1 MLTALQ
7 SNAERSLELSYRT
20 AEHHGTTCGM
30 LLYDTQTM
38 IRRESLYRGDIRGL
52 RSVLARELVAR
63 QVRGRA
69 LCAREPTYPVAQILP
84 RASAKQHTHLQLLRR
99 IGGS

>member
-7 SNAERSLELSYRT
+7 SNAERSLELGYRT
-20 AEHHGTTCGM
+20 AEYHSTTCGM

-52 RSVLARELVAR
+52 RSVLAREFVPR

-69 LCAREPTYPVAQILP
+69 LCAGEPTYPVAQILP
-84 RASAKQHTHLQLLRR
+84 RGSAQQHTHL
-99 IGGS
+99 